1 MQRAV
6 LLGDSIRQGYE
17 RYVRELLE
25 DRAEICA
32 PRENC
37 RFAGYMFISMPAWA
51 REFGKPEEV
60 SLVHWNSGHWDC
72 AHFDDSPEP
81 YSTVEE
87 YAAWLERVH
96 RAIVKHFPNAQIVFA
111 TTTLVDMTKYPA
123 MANRRSNDEIKAYN
137 DAALRVMNGLGVT
150 VNDLAG
156 LSSRFSSSYYADA
169 VHMNEDGYRAL
180 AAQVADMIA
189 RHLDKR

>member
-1 MQRAV
+1 MKKV
-6 LLGDSIRQGYE
+6 FLLGDSIRIGYDE
-17 RYVRELLE
+17 FVRELLKGTADVFYPE
-25 DRAEICA
+25 D
-32 PRENC
+32 NG
-37 RFAGYMFISMPAWA
+37 RFAGYTYVCIPQWKNLA
-51 REFGKPEEV
+51 GDPDQV
-60 SLVHWNSGHWDC
+60 NVVHWNCGHWDC
-72 AHFDDSPEP
+72 AHFYRDSEP

-111 TTTLVDMTKYPA
+111 TTTLVDMTRYPA
-123 MANRRSNDEIKAYN
+123 MANRRSNDEIRAYN